1 MSPVRMS
8 APAPLP
14 GEVNARKKKHLL
26 NVILAGVL
34 SAALVVL
41 VVCRALCPVLVLP
54 GFGVPNL
61 VLICLIAL
69 VLEHYLVPGAKRC
82 YICIP
87 VFSAL
92 TFGLLPFAAAFA
104 GGMEAL
110 KLAVV
115 GGVVFTV
122 TTWLFTTIQ
131 ERLSTGPAAKASAFF
146 SAVSLYM
153 AAQCFVGIIL

>member
-1 MSPVRMS
+1 MK
-8 APAPLP
+8 
-14 GEVNARKKKHLL
+14 NKTYLL
-26 NVILAGVL
+26 NTFLAAVLGIYLLVCLFVRAFFPAVILPKANI
-34 SAALVVL
+34 
-41 VVCRALCPVLVLP
+41 
-54 GFGVPNL
+54 PNL
-61 VLICLIAL
+61 VLLSLVAL
-69 VLEHYLVPGAKRC
+69 VLDHYLAPDAKRC

-92 TFGLLPFAAAFA
+92 TFGLLPFAASFA

-110 KLAVV
+110 KLALV

-153 AAQCFVGIIL
+153 AAQCFMGMIP